1 MDSTCNK
8 SYNRTGFRCSIRESR
23 NTYTY
28 RNTYTHI
35 HVKGGE
41 QKISLFADDI
51 LIQLSSPEQ
60 SLTHLFYTTLFRSH
74 LFSLLDQ
81 YGSFSGSLKLNV
93 SKTHNLFQSLPLEI
107 SNQQF
112 QEWDKLISRYI

>member
-1 MDSTCNK
+1 MDSICNK
-8 SYNRTGFRCSIRESR
+8 SYNRTGFRRSIRESR

-60 SLTHLFYTTLFRSH
+60 SLTHLF
-74 LFSLLDQ
+74 SLLDH
-81 YGSFSGSLKLNV
+81 YGSFSGYKLNV
-93 SKTHNLFQSLPLEI
+93 SETHNLFQSLPLEI